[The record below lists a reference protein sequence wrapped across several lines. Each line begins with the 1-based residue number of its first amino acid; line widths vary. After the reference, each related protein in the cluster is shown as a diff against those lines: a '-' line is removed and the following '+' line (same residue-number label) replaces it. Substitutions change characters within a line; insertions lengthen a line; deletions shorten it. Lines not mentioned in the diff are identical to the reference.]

1 MQSNSGLYWAFT
13 WLSIHLKQKKKNGVS
28 QGLWH
33 CRPWEIQCQCRHT
46 NLLVY
51 KIWHSLIYSQK
62 GQIRYFFILTRNIW
76 ECLYAAPSGGCKQ
89 SELLYNSVGKACWR
103 ITNDFMAKLLLKF
116 FQYVILK
123 TTEQTEI
130 RDK

>member
-1 MQSNSGLYWAFT
+1 MSSPWHIKACICEWLLCNKPGEHVNCISSWQIATELEYWADINNAIKF
-13 WLSIHLKQKKKNGVS
+13 WLFIELLFDLVFIRNKQKKNCVS

-33 CRPWEIQCQCRHT
+33 CRPWEIQCHCQHT

-76 ECLYAAPSGGCKQ
+76 ECLYAAPSGGCK
-89 SELLYNSVGKACWR
+89 
-103 ITNDFMAKLLLKF
+103 
-116 FQYVILK
+116 
-123 TTEQTEI
+123 
-130 RDK
+130 